1 MVTSERP
8 MALGT
13 RGSTKVNRKMYT
25 KALKARVAHQEYV
38 VNTQLVAEALLRRA
52 ADDRAVSRR
61 GARVRAVAART
72 PRPQA

>member
-1 MVTSERP
+1 
-8 MALGT
+8 MAWRT
-13 RGSTKVNRKMYT
+13 RGSTKVERKMYT
-25 KALKARVAHQEYV
+25 KALKARVVHHEYV
-38 VNTQLVAEALLRRA
+38 VDTHRVAEALLRRA